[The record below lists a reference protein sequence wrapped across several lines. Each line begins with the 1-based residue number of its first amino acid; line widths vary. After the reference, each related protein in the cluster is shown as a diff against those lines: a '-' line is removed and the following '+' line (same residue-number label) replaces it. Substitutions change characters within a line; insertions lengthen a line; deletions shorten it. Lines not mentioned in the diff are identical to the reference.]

1 MMDVKTLCLGT
12 LMTGE
17 ASGYDI
23 KKMLEEGS
31 SAGLVDASFGS
42 IYPALT
48 RLAADGLVT
57 VRGVAEGRTDKKVY
71 AITDAGRAHLLQ
83 QVSGPI
89 GEEKFRSPF
98 MFALLFAELMPRERL
113 TALIDSQLASYEEKR
128 RKIREFRDKS
138 PNPGERFVLG
148 YGLTMYEAALD
159 YMRRERGPLEAAAR
173 DRAPAALRGDS
184 RPLNPTNEYPSVAA
198 LAAGE

>member
-1 MMDVKTLCLGT
+1 MMDVKTLCLGA
-12 LMTGE
+12 LMAGE

-23 KKMLEEGS
+23 KKLLEEGS
-31 SAGLVDASFGS
+31 SAGLVEASFGS
-42 IYPALT
+42 IYPALGK
-48 RLAADGLVT
+48 LAAEGMVT
-57 VRGVAEGRTDKKVY
+57 ARSVAEGRSEKKIY
-71 AITDAGRAHLLQ
+71 AITDTGRAHLLQ
-83 QVSGPI
+83 QVSGQI

-128 RKIREFRDKS
+128 RKIKEFRDKS

-159 YMRRERGPLEAAAR
+159 YMRRERGALEAATCDLTSATL
-173 DRAPAALRGDS
+173 AGGTPS
-184 RPLNPTNEYPSVAA
+184 QKPTNEYPDVTAM
-198 LAAGE
+198 AAGD